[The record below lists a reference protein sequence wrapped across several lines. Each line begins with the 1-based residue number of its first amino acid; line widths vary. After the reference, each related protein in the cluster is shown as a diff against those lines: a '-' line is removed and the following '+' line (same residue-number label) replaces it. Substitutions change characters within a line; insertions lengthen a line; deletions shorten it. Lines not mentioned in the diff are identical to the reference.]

1 MKPTRVEQQKQKRSE
16 MSEETKEVGR
26 MKDRLRKLLSRQNM
40 SESELK
46 AFNLK
51 RAQAERERTQSQLA
65 AMTEPERQA
74 YYEDLAKIKRERTQ
88 SQLAAMTE
96 PESSYSHLRISLFSF
111 NIFIYNMVILLLL

>member
-1 MKPTRVEQQKQKRSE
+1 

-51 RAQAERERTQSQLA
+51 RAQSERERTQSQLA
-65 AMTEPERQA
+65 AMMEPDRQA
-74 YYEDLAKIKRERTQ
+74 YYEERAQAERYFHSTYLFIIWLYYCYCKLKI
-88 SQLAAMTE
+88 
-96 PESSYSHLRISLFSF
+96 FF
-111 NIFIYNMVILLLL
+111 